1 MEKDKAK
8 LKEAQRLE
16 TLSRDME
23 DMEQWIADRE
33 KMVQD
38 DSFKDPNK
46 LQVCSSREHK
56 QVHIQDTEFI

>member
-56 QVHIQDTEFI
+56 H